1 MTIKQVGRVA
11 SVEVEIL
18 PCPHCGATPER
29 VDDNTGMGVRVY
41 MNAPS
46 SDEQPWPHVAC
57 LECGSGSPSI
67 EAWNQRVDDCRILDK
82 HGMNIGDKA
91 VVNGNVWRVVGAY
104 NREIVVADQ
113 NGDLLRMLP
122 RAWKWW
128 KRRQPEKKTK
138 SRKEKST

>member
-1 MTIKQVGRVA
+1 MTIKQVGRVV

-18 PCPHCGATPER
+18 PCPHCGATPDR
-29 VDDNTGMGVRVY
+29 LDDNTGMGVRVY

-67 EAWNQRVDDCRILDK
+67 ETWNQRVDDCRILDK

-91 VVNGNVWRVVGAY
+91 VVNGNVWQVVGAY
-104 NREIVVADQ
+104 DRHLVVADQ
-113 NGDLLRMLP
+113 NRDLLRMLP
-122 RAWKWW
+122 SAWKWW